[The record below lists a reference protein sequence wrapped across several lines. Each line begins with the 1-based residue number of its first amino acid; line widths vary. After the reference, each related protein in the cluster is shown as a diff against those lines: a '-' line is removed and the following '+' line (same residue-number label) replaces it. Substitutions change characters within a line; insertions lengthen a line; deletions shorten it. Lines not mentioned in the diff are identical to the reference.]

1 MNRATL
7 LIANLLRSPTRTLLT
22 LITLIVAFLLFML
35 LRAIADAFAG
45 GVADQGVQ
53 RVYIDAKYSMTD
65 NLPVTHVRAVAD
77 VPGVAAVAQMTWFG
91 GYYQEPANAFAKMV
105 VDHEYFF
112 DVYPDIIVATDVLD
126 RFRAGKNSVIVAEA
140 LARTFG
146 WQAGDVIPIRGD
158 IWPKADGSWA
168 WQFELAGTYTAAPD
182 SRVQPMFLLRYD
194 YFNDSVMDWVK
205 NNIGWM
211 IVRLAPGADTNAV
224 IGSIDALF
232 ENSSD
237 PTASLSEDDYS
248 RQFANQLGD
257 MNVITTLIL
266 IAVFFTLLLL
276 TANVAALGFS
286 ERIAELGVMKTL
298 GFADME
304 VAALVMLEGVLL
316 CAAGAVI
323 GIACAFALE
332 GPLQS
337 ALELVLGRFALSWAD
352 AAIALLIAVA
362 IGVAIGVSP
371 ALAARRLRVVDAL
384 RQAG

>member
-65 NLPVTHVRAVAD
+65 NLPVTHVQAVRD
-77 VPGVAAVAQMTWFG
+77 VPGVAGVAQMVWFG

-105 VDHEYFF
+105 VDHEHFF
-112 DVYPDIIVATDVLD
+112 DVYPDMVVAPDVLD
-126 RFRAGKNSVIVAEA
+126 RFRAGKNSVVVAEA

-146 WQAGDVIPIRGD
+146 WQVGDVIPIRGD

-211 IVRLAPGADTNAV
+211 IVRLAAGADTSTV
-224 IGSIDALF
+224 ISNIDALF

-276 TANVAALGFS
+276 TANVAALGFR

-298 GFADME
+298 GFKDME

-316 CAAGAVI
+316 CAAGAMI

-332 GPLQS
+332 APLRS
-337 ALELVLGRFALSWAD
+337 ALELVLGRFALSWVD
-352 AAIALLIAVA
+352 AGIALLIAVG